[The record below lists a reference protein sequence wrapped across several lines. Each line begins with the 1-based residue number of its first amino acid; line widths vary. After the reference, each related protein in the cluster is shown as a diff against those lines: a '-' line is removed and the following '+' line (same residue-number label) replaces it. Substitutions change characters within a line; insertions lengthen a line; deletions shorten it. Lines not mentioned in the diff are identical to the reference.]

1 MDENLHWVFICKS
14 YEDAKKMFANYCRDE
29 WLKDL
34 ENRPQLVIDCMGLP
48 PDNNDSVIAQWTFVN
63 PYLTWLIHE
72 GAFLTF
78 NDTELMTVAEAEKAW
93 EQHVAR
99 FRAESAEREVRIREI
114 SAGLSHRVSREDSV
128 A

>member
-1 MDENLHWVFICKS
+1 VDYRINLCVLQVSFMDENLHRVFICKS

-63 PYLTWLIHE
+63 PYLTAYTRGCLLDFQRYR
-72 GAFLTF
+72 A
-78 NDTELMTVAEAEKAW
+78 ND
-93 EQHVAR
+93 R
-99 FRAESAEREVRIREI
+99 CR
-114 SAGLSHRVSREDSV
+114 SRESMGTTCCSV
-128 A
+128 PC